1 MPKIKVP
8 RKSTIVDMT
17 AMCDVAFLL
26 LTFFILT
33 AKFRPSE
40 PVMIDTPSS
49 RAEKDAPEDRFV
61 ISVDKEGKAYVS
73 MSVPKSRKALL
84 ESMTVRYG
92 SKYPQLLSL
101 SDAQESNFVNVEMLG
116 NTVQELPSLLKLKS
130 DEIAKVKMGGV
141 PTDTANCQLGDWIN
155 AARTVNDKIPICI
168 KGDKSSS
175 IKTIKRVIEIL
186 REREVY
192 KYNLITTLEGKVD

>member
-1 MPKIKVP
+1 MPKVKVP

-61 ISVDKEGKAYVS
+61 ISVDKEGKAYIT
-73 MSVPKSRKALL
+73 MSVPKNRKALL
-84 ESMTVRYG
+84 DNMTVRYG
-92 SKYPQLLSL
+92 SKYPQLLAL
-101 SDAQESNFVNVEMLG
+101 SDAQENNFMNVEMLG
-116 NTVQELPSLLKLKS
+116 NKVEELPGLLKLKS
-130 DEIAKVKMGGV
+130 EQLTDVKMGGV
-141 PTDTANCQLGDWIN
+141 PLDTADCQLGDWVN

-168 KGDKSSS
+168 KGDKTSS